1 MNIVAADSQGYS
13 RVDFAGG
20 LVTISSMT
28 GFARAAASDDRFA
41 WTWEARSVNGRSL
54 DVRCRVPPGFDQ
66 LESGARA
73 AATKRFNRGNINL
86 TLGVE
91 RKAGATRVA
100 INRTV
105 LDQVLALV
113 KDLEGKTNAAPA
125 RIDGLLAVRGVI
137 ETVEDESEAEEV
149 RTARDG
155 AMMATLDQ
163 ALSQLQA
170 ARGAEGRA
178 LGATLAAHLGEI
190 EDLTRAAA
198 GQAAAQPAAMK
209 ARLEA
214 QLAELLGSQPALP
227 PERLAQEVALLAT
240 RGDVRE
246 ELDRLAAHIAAAR
259 ALLADKGAIG
269 RKLEFLAQ
277 EFNREANT
285 LCSKATDIALTQTG
299 LALKAVIDRLRE
311 QSANIE

>member
-1 MNIVAADSQGYS
+1 
-13 RVDFAGG
+13 
-20 LVTISSMT
+20 MT

-54 DVRCRVPPGFDQ
+54 DMRCRVPPGYDQ
-66 LESGARA
+66 LETGARA
-73 AATKRFNRGNINL
+73 AVAKRFGRGNINL
-86 TLGVE
+86 SLAVE
-91 RKAGATRVA
+91 RKAGATRVTV
-100 INRTV
+100 NRDV
-105 LDQVLALV
+105 LGQVLALV
-113 KDLEGKTNAAPA
+113 KDLEGRTGAAPP
-125 RIDGLLAVRGVI
+125 RLDGLLAVRGVI
-137 ETVEDESEAEEV
+137 ETVEGDDEGEEA
-149 RTARDG
+149 RAARDG
-155 AMMATLDQ
+155 AMMKTLDA
-163 ALSQLQA
+163 ALTQLQA
-170 ARGAEGRA
+170 AREAEGRA
-178 LGATLAAHLGEI
+178 LGATLSAHLGEI
-190 EDLTRAAA
+190 EELTRQAA

-214 QLAELLGSQPALP
+214 QLAELLGSQPAVP

-246 ELDRLAAHIAAAR
+246 ELDRLTAHIAAAR
-259 ALLADKGAIG
+259 ALLGEKGAIG

-285 LCSKATDIALTQTG
+285 LCSKSTDIALTQTG

>member
-1 MNIVAADSQGYS
+1 
-13 RVDFAGG
+13 
-20 LVTISSMT
+20 MT

-41 WTWEARSVNGRSL
+41 WTWEVRSVNGRSL
-54 DVRCRVPPGFDQ
+54 DVRCRVAPGFDQ

-73 AATKRFNRGNINL
+73 AASKRFNRGNINL

-91 RKAGATRVA
+91 RKAGTTRVVV
-100 INRTV
+100 NRDV

-113 KDLEGKTNAAPA
+113 KDLEGRTNAAPP
-125 RIDGLLAVRGVI
+125 RLDGLLAVRGVI
-137 ETVEDESEAEEV
+137 DTADEADEPDDV
-149 RTARDG
+149 RAARDS
-155 AMMATLDQ
+155 AILRTLDA
-163 ALSQLQA
+163 ALIQLQQV
-170 ARGAEGRA
+170 RETEGRA
-178 LGATLAAHLGEI
+178 LGVTLTAHLDEI
-190 EDLTRAAA
+190 AGLTSAA
-198 GQAAAQPAAMK
+198 GRHAAAQPAAVK

-227 PERLAQEVALLAT
+227 PERLAQEAALLAT

-259 ALLADKGAIG
+259 DLLGEKGAIG
-269 RKLEFLAQ
+269 RRLEFLAQ

-285 LCSKATDIALTQTG
+285 LCSKSTDIALTQTG
-299 LALKAVIDRLRE
+299 LGLKAAIDRLRE

>member
-1 MNIVAADSQGYS
+1 
-13 RVDFAGG
+13 
-20 LVTISSMT
+20 MT

-54 DVRCRVPPGFDQ
+54 DMRCRVPPGYDQ

-73 AATKRFNRGNINL
+73 AVTKRFNRGNINL
-86 TLGVE
+86 TLAVE

-100 INRTV
+100 VNREV

-137 ETVEDESEAEEV
+137 ETVEGDDEGEEA
-149 RTARDG
+149 RAARDA
-155 AMMATLDQ
+155 AMMKTLDA
-163 ALSQLQA
+163 ALAQLQA
-170 ARGAEGRA
+170 AREAEGRA
-178 LGATLAAHLGEI
+178 LGATLLAHLEEI
-190 EDLTRAAA
+190 EGLTRQAA
-198 GQAAAQPAAMK
+198 GHAATQPAAVK

-214 QLAELLGSQPALP
+214 QLAELLGSQPALA

-246 ELDRLAAHIAAAR
+246 ELDRLVAHIAAAR
-259 ALLADKGAIG
+259 ALLGEKGAIG

-285 LCSKATDIALTQTG
+285 LCSKSTDIALTQTG
-299 LALKAVIDRLRE
+299 LALKAAIDRLRE